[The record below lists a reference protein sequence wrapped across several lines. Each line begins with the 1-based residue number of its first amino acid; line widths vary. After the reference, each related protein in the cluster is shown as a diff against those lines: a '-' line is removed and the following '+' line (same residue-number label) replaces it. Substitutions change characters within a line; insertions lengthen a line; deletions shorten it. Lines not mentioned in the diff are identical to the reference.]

1 MASFTTATPGQIN
14 FINSLLTERGLSL
27 DTACVRIFSHD
38 DVVIERGYGGT
49 ASQLID
55 GLKAMP
61 RPERERTVPAAGL
74 EAGMYKIGQDI
85 FRVKI
90 SGAGRPYA
98 NALVTENIL
107 NGNYA
112 DAAVWFEYAPGAIYR
127 IKPEHR
133 MTVEEC
139 AAFGVLYGTCCV
151 CARTLTDPKSVAK
164 GIGPVCEKRV

>member
-14 FINSLLTERGLSL
+14 FITSLLNERGLSL

-38 DVVIERGYGGT
+38 DVEIERGYGGT

-55 GLKAMP
+55 ALKAMP

-74 EAGMYKIGQDI
+74 EAGMYKVGQDI

-98 NALVTENIL
+98 NVLVHDTIL
-107 NGNYA
+107 NGNYR
-112 DAAVWFEYAPGAIYR
+112 DAAVWFDYAPGAVRKIT
-127 IKPEHR
+127 PEHR
-133 MTVEEC
+133 MTVEQC
-139 AAFGVLYGTCCV
+139 AEFGLLYGTCCV
-151 CARTLTDPKSVAK
+151 CARTLTNPKSIAK
-164 GIGPVCEKRV
+164 GIGPICEKKV

>member
-1 MASFTTATPGQIN
+1 MASFTTATERQIS
-14 FINSLLTERGLSL
+14 FLDSLITERGLTL
-27 DTACVRIFSHD
+27 DKAVMLTFDTDATETFEIGRRECSQMIDAVKAVR
-38 DVVIERGYGGT
+38 
-49 ASQLID
+49 
-55 GLKAMP
+55 

-98 NALVTENIL
+98 NALMTENIL

>member
-14 FINSLLTERGLSL
+14 FITSLLNERGLSL

-38 DVVIERGYGGT
+38 DVEIERGYGGT

-55 GLKAMP
+55 ALKAMP
-61 RPERERTVPAAGL
+61 RPQVERPAPADL
-74 EAGMYKIGQDI
+74 EAGMYRVGQEI
-85 FRVKI
+85 YRVKI

-98 NALVTENIL
+98 NALMTENIL

-133 MTVEEC
+133 MTVEQC
-139 AAFGVLYGTCCV
+139 AEFGLLYGTCCV
-151 CARTLTDPKSVAK
+151 CARTLTNPKSIAK
-164 GIGPVCEKRV
+164 GIGPICEKKV

>member
-14 FINSLLTERGLSL
+14 FINSLITERGLTL
-27 DTACVRIFSHD
+27 DAACVAIFSHA
-38 DVVIERGYGGT
+38 DVEIERGYGGT

-55 GLKAMP
+55 GLKATP

-98 NALVTENIL
+98 NALMTENIL